1 MLTNVCYL
9 VALQTRYHLDYT
21 FIMTITVNSP
31 FTGRPVKIREK
42 DVGRAVTDEDG
53 GIFYVFPKKDG
64 RGYYGAPTRAG
75 GERDEERAA
84 RNEARAM
91 GSKHK
96 GVQRGQVQITK
107 SRGSHGMK
115 KLFLFLFLLIVAIL
129 AWAVIFGPLKEVA
142 RDLVGGEAVI
152 EDTLP

>member
-1 MLTNVCYL
+1 
-9 VALQTRYHLDYT
+9 
-21 FIMTITVNSP
+21 MTITVDSP

-64 RGYYGAPTRAG
+64 SGYYGAPTRAG

-84 RNEARAM
+84 RNEARAK

-96 GVQRGQVQITK
+96 GVQRGQVEITQA
-107 SRGSHGMK
+107 RRSHGMK
-115 KLFLFLFLLIVAIL
+115 KLFLFLFLLIFAVA

-142 RDLVGGEAVI
+142 RDLVGGEAAI
-152 EDTLP
+152 EELP

>member
-1 MLTNVCYL
+1 
-9 VALQTRYHLDYT
+9 
-21 FIMTITVNSP
+21 MTITVSSP

-64 RGYYGAPTRAG
+64 SGYYGAPTRVG

-84 RNEARAM
+84 RNEARAK
-91 GSKHK
+91 GSKQT

-107 SRGSHGMK
+107 ARRSHFRG
-115 KLFLFLFLLIVAIL
+115 KLIFIMFILLVAAA
-129 AWAVIFGPLKEVA
+129 AWAVIFGPLKDVA
-142 RDLVGGEAVI
+142 RGLMG
-152 EDTLP
+152 EDTSIEGSLSPP

>member
-1 MLTNVCYL
+1 MLSIACYL
-9 VALQTRYHLDYT
+9 VVLQTRYLLDYT
-21 FIMTITVNSP
+21 FLMTITVDSP

-64 RGYYGAPTRAG
+64 SGYYGAPTRAG

-84 RNEARAM
+84 RNEARAK

-96 GVQRGQVQITK
+96 GVQRGQKQITQ
-107 SRGSHGMK
+107 SRGSRGMN
-115 KLFLFLFLLIVAIL
+115 KLFLFLFLLIVTVTT
-129 AWAVIFGPLKEVA
+129 WAVIFGPLKEVV

-152 EDTLP
+152 EETLP

>member
-1 MLTNVCYL
+1 
-9 VALQTRYHLDYT
+9 
-21 FIMTITVNSP
+21 MTITVSSP

-64 RGYYGAPTRAG
+64 SGYYGAPTRVG

-84 RNEARAM
+84 RNEARAK
-91 GSKHK
+91 GSKQT

-107 SRGSHGMK
+107 ARRSHFRG
-115 KLFLFLFLLIVAIL
+115 KLIFIMFILLVAAA